1 MKTIALIAV
10 RLGSS
15 RLPNKAMMP
24 ILGKPMIEHMVDRIR
39 CAQSIDDI
47 LIATTILES
56 DDPLESFAKKIGVEC
71 FRGAV
76 DDVLGRM
83 TAAVEDSGTDLVVE
97 MLGDN
102 PLVHSDLIDDVVA
115 FYLEKQVDYAANV
128 TVEYP
133 HAGQEYAKFPVGIRV
148 QVFTPQ
154 VLAKCNQLVVKAEH
168 REHSTSH
175 IYENPSVYSLAYFE
189 AKEKWADL
197 RHPDLTFAVNYQQN
211 FDLIEKIF
219 ENNYSQD
226 DNFSLHKVIQMI
238 EEQPVLQALMGPPHG

>member
-24 ILGKPMIEHMVDRIR
+24 ILGKPMIEHMIDRIQR
-39 CAQSIDDI
+39 ANTIDEV
-47 LIATTILES
+47 LIATTSLPG
-56 DDPLESFAKKIGVEC
+56 DDPLEALAERSGVGC
-71 FRGAV
+71 YRGSV

-83 TAAVEDSGTDLVVE
+83 AAAVEASQADLVVE

-102 PLVHSDLIDDVVA
+102 PLVHAELIDDVVE
-115 FYLEKQVDYAANV
+115 FYQAEGVDYAANV

-133 HAGQEYAKFPVGIRV
+133 HAGPEFAKFPVGIRV

-154 VLAKCNQLVVKAEH
+154 VLSKCNRLVTKVEH

-175 IYENPSVYSLAYFE
+175 IYENPDLYSLAYFE
-189 AKEKWADL
+189 AKSKWAEL
-197 RHPDLTFAVNYQQN
+197 QQPDLTFAVNYRQN
-211 FDLIEKIF
+211 FDLVQKIIEIH
-219 ENNYSQD
+219 YPQD
-226 DNFSLHKVIQMI
+226 ENFSLHDVMQTITAKP
-238 EEQPVLQALMGPPHG
+238 ELKNLMGPPSD